1 MTSANID
8 GARPRSFFGGR
19 AKGPRGPQVPA
30 FAFMATAPTFLLV
43 LLIVGFPLGYSIWL
57 AVHRSNPITKK
68 NTFVGTDNFAAVLA
82 DPAVW
87 ASIAR
92 TCYFAAFA
100 IIGTTLIGLGMA
112 LLLNRVFP
120 GRGLLR
126 SIVLVPWAMAPI
138 SIGVLWSFIYAGNI
152 GSLNGLLF
160 DLGLGGLA
168 TAWLGD
174 GTRALNLV
182 ALTHVW
188 NQAPLTALILLAG
201 LQSMPASLQKA
212 AMLDGAGAWSRF
224 VKITLPWLK
233 PSLLFATI
241 IATINALMAFD
252 IVWIMTR
259 GGPGEATTVL
269 AWIGY
274 VTSFQFLRF
283 GEGAAI
289 LYLLTALSF
298 ALAVLYVL
306 VLGPR
311 ARKATVASQSV
322 SDEAFTT
329 STRRAHHV
337 MATIPRPPLRKGLS
351 PKTQRLL
358 GRVGLFIG
366 ALVILVWSAA
376 PVLQLLLMSVTPASD
391 LIRTPPSVI
400 PTGFTLDNFRA
411 VLLPQAGADQ
421 TMSVQARRVPLS
433 LMNST
438 IVGVSVVVVTL
449 LLAPFA
455 GYVFARYPRATA
467 FRVGLWG
474 LLLTRMVPA
483 LTLVLPFF
491 VIYRGLGLIDSRTG
505 LVIAQLSILL
515 PLTAW
520 MMKSTF
526 ESVPIS
532 LDRAAMID
540 GCSRF
545 TMMWKVLL
553 PVVRP
558 GLVAAAIFG
567 FLVSWNEF
575 LFAMILTSTPHSQT
589 IPVVLSGF
597 MQQARFYEYGPM
609 FAASVL
615 SVLPPVVIAFVFQR
629 YLIQG
634 ALAGA
639 VKG

>member
-1 MTSANID
+1 MTSTPID
-8 GARPRSFFGGR
+8 DARVRSAPGR
-19 AKGPRGPQVPA
+19 RAPSGPRPPA
-30 FAFMATAPTFLLV
+30 FAYLAAAPTFLLV
-43 LLIVGFPLGYSIWL
+43 LLIVGFPLAYSIWL
-57 AVHRSNPITKK
+57 AVHRSNPITRK
-68 NTFVGTDNFAAVLA
+68 NAFVGVDNFTAVLA
-82 DPAVW
+82 DPSVW
-87 ASIAR
+87 AAIGR

-100 IIGTTLIGLGMA
+100 VAGTTLIGLGMA

-138 SIGVLWSFIYAGNI
+138 SIGVLWSFIYAGDI

-160 DLGLGGLA
+160 DLGLGGFA

-174 GTRALNLV
+174 GRRALNLV

-201 LQSMPASLQKA
+201 LQSMPASLHKA
-212 AMLDGAGAWSRF
+212 GMLDGAGAWSRF
-224 VKITLPWLK
+224 VNITLPWLK

-252 IVWIMTR
+252 IIWIMTR
-259 GGPGEATTVL
+259 GGPGQATTLL

-298 ALAVLYVL
+298 GLAILYVL

-311 ARKATVASQSV
+311 VRKAAAATQAVAA
-322 SDEAFTT
+322 DDFATAAG
-329 STRRAHHV
+329 RARHA
-337 MATIPRPPLRKGLS
+337 MATIPRPAPRRSLS
-351 PKTQRLL
+351 PAVQRRL
-358 GRVGLFIG
+358 GRVGLGLG
-366 ALVILVWSAA
+366 ALTILVWSAA
-376 PVLQLLLMSVTPASD
+376 PVLLLLMMSITPASD
-391 LIRTPPSVI
+391 LIRTPPSVV
-400 PTGFTLDNFRA
+400 PSGFTFENFRA
-411 VLLPQAGADQ
+411 VLLPQAGAEQ
-421 TMSVQARRVPLS
+421 TTSVQARRVPLS

-438 IVGVSVVVVTL
+438 IVGVSVVIVTL
-449 LLAPFA
+449 LFAPFA
-455 GYVFARYPRATA
+455 GYVFARYPRART
-467 FRVGLWG
+467 FRLGLWG

-491 VIYRGLGLIDSRTG
+491 VIYRGLGLIDTRTG

-597 MQQARFYEYGPM
+597 LQQARFYEYGPM

-615 SVLPPVVIAFVFQR
+615 SVLPPVIIAFVFQR